1 MSGILHS
8 VDQRTNLAGQNRLE
22 LLLFNLNGA
31 QIFGINVFKVC
42 EVIRKP
48 RLIRMPHANPA
59 VAGVAHIRG
68 NTIAV
73 IDICLG
79 TTGRPLEDHASAS
92 VIVTEYNRT
101 TQGFLVRAVD
111 RIVNLN
117 WQDIMAPPSSASGAA
132 YLTGVTRVDDRM
144 VQILDVEKVMAEVHA
159 ADGIGLAEDGLERQ
173 AGADRRHV
181 LVVDDSVVAR
191 KQIKGTLDQLGV
203 PVTLAKNGED
213 ALEQLQSW
221 ARDPEGTPFHDLMMV
236 ISDIEMPRMD
246 GYTLTAE
253 IRKDEGLKHL
263 HVLLHTSLSGIFNKE
278 MVTRVGADDFL
289 AKFSADELG
298 QKVVERL
305 QAASAA

>member
-1 MSGILHS
+1 MSAILDT
-8 VDQRTNLAGQNRLE
+8 VDQRTNLAGHNRLE
-22 LLLFNLNGA
+22 LLLFNLNGP
-31 QIFGINVFKVC
+31 QSFGINVFKVC
-42 EVIRKP
+42 EVIRTP
-48 RLIRMPHANPA
+48 RLVRMPHANPA

-73 IDICLG
+73 IDLCLA
-79 TTGRPLEDHASAS
+79 TTGRPLEDHATAS

-111 RIVNLN
+111 RIANLN
-117 WQDIMAPPSSASGAA
+117 WQEIMAPPPIASGAA

-144 VQILDVEKVMAEVHA
+144 VQILDVEKVMAEVHVV
-159 ADGIGLAEDGLERQ
+159 DGIGLVHDGLDKPE
-173 AGADRRHV
+173 GADRRHV

-203 PVTLAKNGED
+203 PATLAKNGEE
-213 ALEQLQSW
+213 ALELLQSW
-221 ARDPEGTPFHDLMMV
+221 ARHPEGTPFHDLLMV

-253 IRKDEGLKHL
+253 IRKDDGLKHL
-263 HVLLHTSLSGIFNKE
+263 HVLLHTSLSGIFNKD
-278 MVTRVGADDFL
+278 MTTRVGADDFL

-298 QKVVERL
+298 QKVVEML
-305 QAASAA
+305 KAASAA